1 MQVKKKK
8 KKKTEEPS
16 KPKKKKR
23 DLHMT
28 KKTREAFTCT
38 GRQRMTTTK
47 EREQEPLPI
56 SDWKR
61 AERRLRFTLAFTT
74 VERLV
79 LVISLAEIEKE
90 AKSAS

>member
-8 KKKTEEPS
+8 KKNRGTKQT
-16 KPKKKKR
+16 KKKKKR
-23 DLHMT
+23 LAHDKESKRSLYLHR
-28 KKTREAFTCT
+28 KAKNDDN
-38 GRQRMTTTK
+38 

-56 SDWKR
+56 NDWKR

>member
-8 KKKTEEPS
+8 KKKQRNQANQ
-16 KPKKKKR
+16 KKKKKR
-23 DLHMT
+23 LAHDKENKRSLYLHR
-28 KKTREAFTCT
+28 KAKNDDN
-38 GRQRMTTTK
+38 